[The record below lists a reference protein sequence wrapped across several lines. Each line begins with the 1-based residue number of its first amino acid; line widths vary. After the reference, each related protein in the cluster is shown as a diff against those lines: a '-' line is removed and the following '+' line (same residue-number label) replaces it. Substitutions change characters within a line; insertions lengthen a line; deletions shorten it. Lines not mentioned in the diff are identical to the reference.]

1 MALRTCQLSSQ
12 LVLLCPLTQPHSQK
26 ESLWEWPL
34 VGCCHPQRQLCFSL
48 SHCPHVTPYNSSP
61 VLPAVLNASCMH
73 AQSCLTLCNPMGYSP
88 PGASIHG
95 VFQAR
100 ILEWVAIPFS
110 RGSSQ
115 SRDQTHVSSIFCIG
129 KHSLPLSHPGSSK
142 YLSVF
147 PYSTSIPPPRL
158 GWNVI
163 SKEAEKL
170 AANHLMYMN
179 WLFIPDLVLA
189 EGEINVKAWLGW
201 SVGAWRAD
209 PEFHWLK
216 TRSKTGKIGLQSSI
230 SEFTYCFKT

>member
-12 LVLLCPLTQPHSQK
+12 LVLLCPLTQPRSQK

-48 SHCPHVTPYNSSP
+48 SHCPDVTPYNSSP

-88 PGASIHG
+88 PGTSIHG

-129 KHSLPLSHPGSSK
+129 KQILYHWAIQEVPNTSLSFPIQPRSLLHGWAEMSFLKKQRSWLQTTWCIWTD
-142 YLSVF
+142 YLSLTWFSLRVK
-147 PYSTSIPPPRL
+147 SMWRL
-158 GWNVI
+158 DWGGVWV
-163 SKEAEKL
+163 
-170 AANHLMYMN
+170 H
-179 WLFIPDLVLA
+179 
-189 EGEINVKAWLGW
+189 EGQI
-201 SVGAWRAD
+201 
-209 PEFHWLK
+209 
-216 TRSKTGKIGLQSSI
+216 QS
-230 SEFTYCFKT
+230 FTD